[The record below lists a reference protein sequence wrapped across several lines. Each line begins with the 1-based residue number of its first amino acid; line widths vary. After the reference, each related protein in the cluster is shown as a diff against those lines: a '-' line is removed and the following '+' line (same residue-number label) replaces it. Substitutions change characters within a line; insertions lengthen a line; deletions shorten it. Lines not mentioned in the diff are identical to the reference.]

1 MDQGKILSYAQL
13 GETDL
18 KVSSIG
24 FGASPFASIYESINE
39 NEAIAALREAIES
52 GVNYIDTAAAY
63 GAGKSECMVGKAL
76 KGIPREIYNIATK
89 VGRFSLDPAEFDF
102 SYDRTIESLDNSL
115 RNLGLPYVDV
125 IQAHDVEFAPSI
137 DFVLNETLP
146 ALEMA
151 REQGKA
157 RYIGE
162 WWWWRAI
169 LLCRNAV

>member
-1 MDQGKILSYAQL
+1 M
-13 GETDL
+13 
-18 KVSSIG
+18 
-24 FGASPFASIYESINE
+24 
-39 NEAIAALREAIES
+39 
-52 GVNYIDTAAAY
+52 
-63 GAGKSECMVGKAL
+63 
-76 KGIPREIYNIATK
+76 
-89 VGRFSLDPAEFDF
+89 
-102 SYDRTIESLDNSL
+102 DNSL

-125 IQAHDVEFAPSI
+125 IQAHDVECAPSI